1 MSDTKVPG
9 KPTAAE
15 IAGIKEH
22 FKRHDSDGDGTIDSA
37 EFNHMLRRMNVLLA
51 PSDEQRL
58 FKAMDL
64 DGSGKIEVCEFI
76 DHFHTILALER
87 RAEEKQMEQL
97 KAKTSFTPDEI
108 RAMYANFKKIA
119 CSQNDDGLIDKME
132 FRSMMVD
139 SQLDGDRN
147 TVFCD
152 ALFRMFDRDQSGAI
166 DFSEFVGALAVYHGK
181 TTGPQATDDKAK
193 FLFSLYDVDRDGA
206 ITKSDLK
213 TILTDCLGAN
223 EVIVTPAEVD
233 RLVNA
238 TFAKYQG
245 PSGGSIDFPTYRTIA
260 SKKG

>member
-1 MSDTKVPG
+1 MSDPKVAS
-9 KPTAAE
+9 KLTAAE
-15 IAGIKEH
+15 IAGIKEN
-22 FKRHDSDGDGTIDSA
+22 FKRHDSDGDGTIDQI
-37 EFNHMLRRMNVLLA
+37 EFNSMLRRMNVLLA
-51 PSDEQRL
+51 PADEQRL

-64 DGSGKIEVCEFI
+64 DGSGKIEVSEFI

-97 KAKTSFTPDEI
+97 KAKTSFSPDEI

-166 DFSEFVGALAVYHGK
+166 DFSEFVGALAVYHGR
-181 TTGPQATDDKAK
+181 TTGSQVGDDKAK
-193 FLFSLYDVDRDGA
+193 FFFSLYDVDGDGYISKA
-206 ITKSDLK
+206 DMKVIV
-213 TILTDCLGAN
+213 TDCLASN
-223 EVIVTPAEVD
+223 EVIITAEEVE
-233 RLVNA
+233 RIVNA
-238 TFAKYQG
+238 TFAKYPPTVEG
-245 PSGGSIDFPTYRTIA
+245 KIDFNAYKLIA
-260 SKKG
+260 SKKP